1 MASILETL
9 ETEENVSEFLSLV
22 RIAGL
27 EDMLRNRG
35 PFTVFVPG
43 DEAVRS
49 LPAEALQALK
59 ETPERLADMLR
70 WHVVVGELFASEVP
84 SMRNPTIK
92 TMQGAEL
99 DISRIGEDIVV
110 NDARIARADIECDN
124 GVVHI
129 IESVLM
135 PQMAEVLA

>member
-9 ETEENVSEFLSLV
+9 ETEENVSEFLNLV
-22 RIAGL
+22 RIAGF

-35 PFTVFVPG
+35 PFTVFVPS
-43 DEAVRS
+43 DEAVRNLS
-49 LPAEALQALK
+49 AEALQDLK
-59 ETPERLADMLR
+59 ENPQRLADMLR
-70 WHVVVGELFASEVP
+70 WHVVVGELYSGEVP

-99 DISRIGEDIVV
+99 DVSLIGDDIVV
-110 NDARIARADIECDN
+110 NDARIVRADIECDN

-129 IESVLM
+129 IASVLM
-135 PQMAEVLA
+135 PQMAEVMA